1 MRAFVYD
8 QPSIRVI
15 FGAGAIDR
23 LAAEVERLGAR
34 HALVLASPGQR
45 PVADAAAR
53 QLGAAAAGIYAEP
66 APHVPIEVA
75 RAACELAKRLDAD
88 CCVTIG
94 GGSTIGLGKSIALE
108 RGLPLVAV
116 PTTYSGSE
124 MTPIHGVTEG
134 GVKRTGRD
142 PNALPKVVFYDATLT
157 VSLPRRISGPSGM
170 NAIAHSVEALYAPN
184 ANPIVSLLA
193 AEGIR
198 ALARSLPIVVDW
210 PANLDARADALYGAW
225 LCGAALAA
233 TSIGLHHKLCHTLG
247 GSFGLPHADVHTVVL
262 PHAAAFNRE
271 AAPDAMHAVAAAL
284 GTEDA
289 AQGLYDLAVRIGAP
303 VALKDIGMPAD
314 GLDRAARLATENR
327 YANPRPIDYAGVR
340 QVLEDAFHGTRPVTD
355 GARRL

>member
-1 MRAFVYD
+1 MRPFVYD

-34 HALVLASPGQR
+34 HVLVIASPGQR
-45 PVADAAAR
+45 PVAEAAAR
-53 QLGAAAAGIYAEP
+53 QLGAVAAGIYAEP

-75 RAACELAKRLDAD
+75 RAAHEVARRLDAD

-142 PNALPKVVFYDATLT
+142 PKALPKVVFYDATLT

-314 GLDRAARLATENR
+314 SLDRAARLATENP

-340 QVLEDAFHGTRPVTD
+340 QVLEDAFHGTRPT
-355 GARRL
+355 